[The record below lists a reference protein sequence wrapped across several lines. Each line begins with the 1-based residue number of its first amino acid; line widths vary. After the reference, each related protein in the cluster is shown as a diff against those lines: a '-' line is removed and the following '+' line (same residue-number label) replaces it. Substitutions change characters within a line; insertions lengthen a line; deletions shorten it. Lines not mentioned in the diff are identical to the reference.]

1 MEYVIETLGTWPGA
15 FFVTKGNLTKK
26 LVTAFNGL

>member
-1 MEYVIETLGTWPGA
+1 MEHVTETLDTWPGA

-26 LVTAFNGL
+26 LVTAFKGL